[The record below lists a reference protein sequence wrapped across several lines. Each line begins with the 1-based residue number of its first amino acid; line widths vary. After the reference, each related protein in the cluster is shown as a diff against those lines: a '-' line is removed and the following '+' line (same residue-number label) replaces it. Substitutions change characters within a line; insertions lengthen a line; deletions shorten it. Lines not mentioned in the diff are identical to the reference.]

1 MTDKGAG
8 IRGCQGCTITMSP
21 GGSVVIWSIT
31 VGYHYAGYLDGGF
44 DFSARLH
51 VVTDTYA
58 RPMTTPTRDA
68 S

>member
-1 MTDKGAG
+1 
-8 IRGCQGCTITMSP
+8 MSP